1 MQIAE
6 LHLVTNHLSAQRA
19 FYHKLMEFPLV
30 AETPTSFTVQVG
42 ASTITFGETAEPLP
56 SIYHVAFN
64 IPENQ
69 LAAAKIWLGARAPLL
84 QNGDSDEWHFA
95 DWNAHAIYYLDP
107 AGNILEFIARHNLPT
122 AGDRTFDWQSLLS
135 VSEIGLATPNVSE
148 FLQQLKQKLGL
159 TLWRGNETDFAA
171 VGDEQ
176 GLLIVAVN
184 GRPWNGNASPAQPL
198 PTKIV
203 LREETAQRVI
213 FAGLPYEVVIIPS
226 PCARWRSTVALA
238 KQKPPKQWG

>member
-1 MQIAE
+1 MFNVNYDQEVVMLIAE
-6 LHLVTNHLSAQRA
+6 LQLATNHLSAQRA
-19 FYHKLMEFPLV
+19 FYHHLFALPLV
-30 AETPTSFTVQVG
+30 AESSTTFAVQVG
-42 ASTITFGETAEPLP
+42 TSTLTFVETNEALP

-69 LAAAKIWLGARAPLL
+69 LGVAKAWLAARVPLL
-84 QNGDSDEWHFA
+84 QNGASDEWFFA

-122 AGDRTFDWQSLLS
+122 ASDRPFTWQSILA
-135 VSEIGLATPNVSE
+135 VSEIGLATPNVGD
-148 FLQQLKQKLGL
+148 FLQQLQQQLGL

-176 GLLIVAVN
+176 GLFIVAVN

-198 PTKIV
+198 PTKVV
-203 LREETAQRVI
+203 LRGEAAQRVS
-213 FAGLPYEVVIIPS
+213 FAGLPYAVVTIS
-226 PCARWRSTVALA
+226 PER
-238 KQKPPKQWG
+238 QK